1 MVQKKINLCF
11 IYPDGEEWT
20 GEINYLNSLITSL
33 QYVDK
38 KKLNLYI
45 FSSEQR
51 KKKLSKFINKKS
63 IISSSFFENY
73 TLKKYLRSLISSLTN
88 NDIILRYFTKKYD
101 IDLISH
107 YTPSKNI
114 PTISWIPDFQ
124 HIHYRNFF
132 TSKEY
137 LRRQKLFSKFVENS
151 KSLIVSSKDSYK
163 TLVKMYKKKKNFYIL
178 KFVPFI
184 KFKDI
189 KKFDIIKK
197 KYSLDKNYIYIP
209 NQFWKHKN
217 HSILVKA
224 AKILKKRNI
233 KFNFVI
239 SGNST
244 AGNTYDN
251 YKFFVNKINE
261 HKLKDYFNLLGFIPY
276 SDVLNLIYH
285 CKILINPSL
294 FEGWST
300 TVEEAKLLNKKMI
313 LSNIKVHKE
322 QAHGKALF
330 FNPHKPRDL
339 AYKILKYSSKIKKK
353 IKMSDLKKNYHIR
366 RNKFATQYLK
376 ILYKSV

>member
-51 KKKLSKFINKKS
+51 KKTLSKFINKKS

-73 TLKKYLRSLISSLTN
+73 TLKKYFRSLISSLTN

-137 LRRQKLFSKFVENS
+137 LRRQKLFSNFVENS
-151 KSLIVSSKDSYK
+151 KSLIVSSKDSY
-163 TLVKMYKKKKNFYIL
+163 
-178 KFVPFI
+178 
-184 KFKDI
+184 
-189 KKFDIIKK
+189 
-197 KYSLDKNYIYIP
+197 
-209 NQFWKHKN
+209 
-217 HSILVKA
+217 
-224 AKILKKRNI
+224 
-233 KFNFVI
+233 
-239 SGNST
+239 
-244 AGNTYDN
+244 
-251 YKFFVNKINE
+251 
-261 HKLKDYFNLLGFIPY
+261 
-276 SDVLNLIYH
+276 
-285 CKILINPSL
+285 
-294 FEGWST
+294 
-300 TVEEAKLLNKKMI
+300 
-313 LSNIKVHKE
+313 
-322 QAHGKALF
+322 
-330 FNPHKPRDL
+330 
-339 AYKILKYSSKIKKK
+339 
-353 IKMSDLKKNYHIR
+353 
-366 RNKFATQYLK
+366 
-376 ILYKSV
+376 